1 METLGVGTASK
12 PPTGRKMKARAP
24 PPPQAPQPA
33 ARRFQGTSKLSTE
46 PGELTDQNLRDRK
59 ENMMHRT
66 LTITVVLPGGI
77 EKFTSVSGSKAVMDL
92 LVDLCS
98 QYHLNPSQH
107 TLELQSTEMNHP
119 LDSKPNTPIGM
130 LNVHRAVI
138 KEKVLERAKRPPPK
152 MPEKTVRLVVNFL
165 RTQKAVVRVSP
176 LVPLRILIPVICEK
190 CDLDQEH
197 VVLLKDNISRE
208 ELPLSKSLNM
218 LGIRELYASDS
229 SRETVRSASIS
240 SDPTEKE
247 ERGLLGFLRLNQR
260 KNKTE
265 EQTMDIADGV
275 GYSPPAESSS
285 SGFSTAPNSPSAA
298 SRSNTMGPLLSL
310 GNISRTSPK
319 TEMKKR
325 RAPPPPAA
333 AARVDNPSRSVLE
346 VTQSSTGS
354 LNEMQQ
360 KKRRAPP
367 PPTPIMQN
375 KLEEIENNRRSTTVG
390 LEWEQGSSTVE
401 QEVDTE
407 QLELEETGS
416 VGSSSI
422 SEEDAEDSG
431 IVGSP
436 SDIASPEPQSGSLR
450 HQLDWQHIASEL
462 NAASEDEPRL
472 SSKGFSSDSNEVDLA
487 WSFQHRD
494 ENKNWTENRM
504 EDDEVST
511 QLQQTLAEL
520 DADLEEIEEKDYKM
534 ETLSGPRGSTELST
548 SSESEL
554 GPADIEYTVPVIIID
569 GRFEDYVFDTTEK
582 RENVMQNVMKL
593 KSEHT
598 LKQVQLNS
606 NLVNSNNNACTS
618 KMEHGSSIK
627 FSAPLNARKNR
638 QFSKSSSSPLPQDR
652 HEEEAKSRKSP
663 TRVMCDN
670 QKRISDICGG
680 EVTHIEYKPQR
691 SNKSHKSVAAV
702 NLTSTKEGLNDSLVK
717 ESNAKRIQPKSE
729 TKIENCS
736 VKKDRSLVKS
746 DPLLPSIRW
755 QRAHNTQANHCD
767 VKAGMNTFTVIPPK
781 PAVKLYNREGVSIST
796 GAIKIDDQGNL
807 INPQLCMKKSTVAS
821 SASENEE
828 CLIGKAKA
836 FWNLKHGGKS
846 FEDSASTAVVV
857 ESTVPSTS
865 HKTQNQEAAKQS
877 KAATEQL
884 NTPTQKEDLKKILP
898 VQEPQPSLGAIQ
910 SQVKR
915 PTLPLSNESKTT
927 VPFTVPY
934 RRTSS
939 QYMASVISKC
949 TGITSAQARPNENNG
964 RSKLDHEDSKK
975 QKNEFES
982 VEKKYTIVSNSNQV
996 EVQQPIN
1003 RNYHSNWNT
1012 YKEPNKTSVP
1022 QEKPTTDNTR
1032 SVSSSL
1038 YEMTSINFSGRKKQP
1053 QFPSSVSKENSL
1065 VEKQLY
1071 ARTTNMECSEMPSDL
1086 IQQNEKLDE
1095 LTSQLVSS
1103 SSFPSAT
1110 SASYASSTSTIKLT
1124 TVQTTQQ
1131 SGSSKKSHFP
1141 ADSGKPITA
1150 ASRKLE
1156 TLLIDD
1162 RTESAVLEN
1171 AGVFGP
1177 VKKFKPVLQKP
1188 VQKDVSLH
1196 SSLMEAIQSGE
1207 GKERLRKTENMANA
1221 KQKKPSFIETENE
1234 RSALL
1239 AAIRAHSGNSRL
1251 RKTSSA
1257 ASEDLQNIKN
1267 AELTT
1272 PSKETSLTEEL
1283 PIPPP
1288 PPPVSAIAKKPAVCI
1303 NSKGNPEDARQALLE
1318 AIRSGSGAAQLRK
1331 AYT

>member
-229 SRETVRSASIS
+229 SRALQSKTHSVPALLNYTETVRSASIS

-260 KNKTE
+260 KNK
-265 EQTMDIADGV
+265 
-275 GYSPPAESSS
+275 
-285 SGFSTAPNSPSAA
+285 
-298 SRSNTMGPLLSL
+298 
-310 GNISRTSPK
+310 
-319 TEMKKR
+319 
-325 RAPPPPAA
+325 
-333 AARVDNPSRSVLE
+333 
-346 VTQSSTGS
+346 SSTGS